1 MCFTIGL
8 FISPD
13 LFLPVCLF
21 PPGVWCL
28 TSVLVAERKMF
39 LLSRKTKNPEFFAL
53 HFGSRETML
62 TRRLVVA
69 FLALALVAGVV
80 AADDAIDGMT
90 SEQMELEM
98 KKIHDE
104 VLPMPKTQKISPSHH
119 KHQLSE
125 PLS

>member
-1 MCFTIGL
+1 
-8 FISPD
+8 
-13 LFLPVCLF
+13 
-21 PPGVWCL
+21 
-28 TSVLVAERKMF
+28 MF

-62 TRRLVVA
+62 TRRLVA

-90 SEQMELEM
+90 PEQMELEM

-119 KHQLSE
+119 KHQPSE
-125 PLS
+125 PLSSVPILQEC